1 METERITDMK
11 KITLEDI
18 KTWMDAELAKT
29 QAAEECQEIVNKAKR
44 EAFNL
49 GALDTYAELSKLS
62 QEEFWSRER
71 EDGGGGYYEM
81 WELPGFCRANPDDFK
96 DLVEAYNAGTYE
108 GEEAAK
114 RYNEEVLPRELE
126 AVRSELEETKNETGS
141 EFAEAECECDR
152 TWTMECLEN
161 YRVLKERMDSS
172 ECGWGANWWEGLRD
186 RQKPTPAKGGHHD
199 RKTMTKKRSES

>member
-1 METERITDMK
+1 MPKTRVLMKTQRNYHGRIDMK

-18 KTWMDAELAKT
+18 KAWMDVEFAKT
-29 QAAEECQEIVNKAKR
+29 QDVEERQEIGDKAKR

-49 GALDTYAELSKLS
+49 GALDVYAELSKLP

-71 EDGGGGYYEM
+71 EDGGGYYEL
-81 WELPGFCRANPDDFK
+81 WELPDFCHADVDDFF
-96 DLVEAYNAGTYE
+96 DIEEAYDRGGYE
-108 GEEAAK
+108 GEAAAK

-126 AVRSELEETKNETGS
+126 AARSELEAAKGETGS

-172 ECGWGANWWEGLRD
+172 ECGWGASWWED
-186 RQKPTPAKGGHHD
+186 
-199 RKTMTKKRSES
+199 